1 LVAPAARA
9 ASPCQPVSNPATAA
23 RDALKQDTDRIF
35 SRLPHP
41 ETPVGAG
48 GVTWGTAAS
57 QERTNEE
64 NLIVAGTRA
73 GQFEIGSSW
82 AQFQAKISVPARNRR
97 TEDRY
102 AFILPLGY
110 VPERDFSDA
119 SAIRLGFAFST
130 GDGSLQEIFVRNQDY
145 RTSEGI
151 RVGSPASSLSRVS
164 GLKRVHAKGT
174 EYVQG
179 NGITFVVDKGSIT
192 EIVVIRSARK

>member
-1 LVAPAARA
+1 MGEI
-9 ASPCQPVSNPATAA
+9 
-23 RDALKQDTDRIF
+23 KKDTDSVF
-35 SRLPHP
+35 SRLPHSEVP
-41 ETPVGAG
+41 AGAT

-57 QERTNEE
+57 QARTSEE

-82 AQFQAKISVPARNRR
+82 AQLQAKIPVPARKRR

-130 GDGSLQEIFVRNQDY
+130 GDGSLQEIFVRNPDY
-145 RTSEGI
+145 RTSEGV
-151 RVGSPASSLSRVS
+151 RVGSPASSLGRVS
-164 GLKRVHAKGT
+164 GLKRVRAKET

-179 NGITFVVDKGSIT
+179 NGITFVVGKGTIT
-192 EIVVIRSARK
+192 EIVVVRSARR